1 MRIYLGE
8 TEFPVAPEKLEV
20 EREGGWVSTELE
32 TLGDVLQFRPARL
45 RAVRFSGMFPASRL
59 GFVTADT
66 LLSPAEY
73 SAKMEAALSS
83 KAPLRLVISGGAA
96 PFSMQAVIEK
106 FLCWEQAG
114 EDGDLYFSLEL
125 REYRPY
131 GLQSV
136 AIQVVSPDGKPISSS
151 SGSGSSSRAGSPAV
165 PQTYTVQKGDTLW
178 GIAKRFLGD
187 GSRYREIATLNNIA
201 NPNLIY
207 PGRVFR
213 LN

>member
-1 MRIYLGE
+1 MRIYLGD
-8 TEFPVAPEKLEV
+8 TEFPAAPEKLEV
-20 EREGGWVSTELE
+20 EREGGWVSAELE
-32 TLGDVLQFRPARL
+32 ALGEILQFRPSRL
-45 RAVRFSGMFPASRL
+45 RAVRFSGIFPGIRMS
-59 GFVTADT
+59 FVTANT

-83 KAPLRLVISGGAA
+83 KEPLRLVISGGAA
-96 PFSMQAVIEK
+96 PFSMQAVVEK
-106 FLCWEQAG
+106 FRCWEQAG

-136 AIQVVSPDGKPISSS
+136 AVKVVSPDGKPFSPS
-151 SGSGSSSRAGSPAV
+151 SGGNSSGRTGTPEI

-187 GSRYREIATLNNIA
+187 GSLYGEIARLNSIA

-207 PGRVFR
+207 PGQVLRIQ
-213 LN
+213 